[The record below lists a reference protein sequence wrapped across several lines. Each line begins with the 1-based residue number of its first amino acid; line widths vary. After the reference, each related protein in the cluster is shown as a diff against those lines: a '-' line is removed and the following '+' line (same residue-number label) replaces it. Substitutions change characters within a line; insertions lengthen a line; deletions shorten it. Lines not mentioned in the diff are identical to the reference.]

1 MSPPRLRPRTAST
14 ARLTSSKTSA
24 RASDSASFRGKSIG
38 GIHAAVPLKG
48 LLTPGSAGDDGQ
60 EVETLE
66 PEEEVRRVRE
76 AEEGGGHVHGAPDA
90 DGAPA
95 GDRVADPEAEED
107 HPQDDADAE
116 HADAAKEAE
125 EGRHAQGRDEEDK
138 ELVVAREPMDDA
150 DPEHGPVFRE
160 TGEVDVGVLEVPGFV
175 AVEVAVKDPELE
187 EEAEDADPDEADPAE
202 ELHVGPEIPKGGLPE
217 REQDA
222 CDEARRA
229 HVALGTAQ
237 AHEGRLPEVPAPGQE
252 VRNGDGRGRGVA
264 VL

>member
-48 LLTPGSAGDDGQ
+48 LLSPGSAGDDGQ
-60 EVETLE
+60 EVETL
-66 PEEEVRRVRE
+66 
-76 AEEGGGHVHGAPDA
+76 
-90 DGAPA
+90 
-95 GDRVADPEAEED
+95 
-107 HPQDDADAE
+107 
-116 HADAAKEAE
+116 
-125 EGRHAQGRDEEDK
+125 GRDEEDK

-187 EEAEDADPDEADPAE
+187 EEAEDAD
-202 ELHVGPEIPKGGLPE
+202 H
-217 REQDA
+217 
-222 CDEARRA
+222 
-229 HVALGTAQ
+229 
-237 AHEGRLPEVPAPGQE
+237 
-252 VRNGDGRGRGVA
+252 
-264 VL
+264 